1 MIDANAKNPT
11 EFVITQEMI
20 DIARES
26 ISSDEDNLP
35 PQPARKRSHRTNF
48 IWMLILLIIS
58 LIGLDRGATSPW
70 S

>member
-1 MIDANAKNPT
+1 MTDANAKNTT
-11 EFVITQEMI
+11 EFLITQEMI

-35 PQPARKRSHRTNF
+35 PQPARKRPHRTNF
-48 IWMLILLIIS
+48 IWALVLLIIS
-58 LIGLDRGATSPW
+58 LIGLDRGAIS